1 MIGWLLEELFRRA
14 GVKIVAKEEV
24 LNVARRY
31 FFINAF
37 DGLMISLGVLLGG
50 HFGAHISSR
59 GLLFALIGSVIAM
72 GLSGFFGAYI
82 SERAERLKSIKEIEN
97 QIHQDLS
104 GTRYENQLM
113 KASVLIA
120 LVDAIAPVLSSMPAI
135 AFLTLSFIGLI
146 DVHVSVFA
154 ALLFSLALLVFLGY
168 ELGKIAGEK
177 PLIYSLA
184 LLFLGM
190 LLAFITFALGGV

>member
-104 GTRYENQLM
+104 GTRYENQLRQMGYPSPESAAASALWQKGGVAPEPHETPEVVM
-113 KASVLIA
+113 KGES
-120 LVDAIAPVLSSMPAI
+120 
-135 AFLTLSFIGLI
+135 G
-146 DVHVSVFA
+146 VSKEN
-154 ALLFSLALLVFLGY
+154 LLFLALLV
-168 ELGKIAGEK
+168 IA
-177 PLIYSLA
+177 LI
-184 LLFLGM
+184 LLLRR
-190 LLAFITFALGGV
+190 